1 MMKPILILSFWILA
15 LGYQSLLA
23 QSLSIPLDSDPNRS
37 ATYHESIRFY
47 QNLRKKY
54 PSYVTIETFGNTDI
68 GIPLH
73 IVTISKR
80 GKDKGKLVTLINN
93 AIHPGEPD
101 GVDATMI
108 FARELLA
115 DKTKISLLDHQTIVI
130 IPFFNIDGALNR
142 TSFSRANQN
151 GPKQ

>member
-1 MMKPILILSFWILA
+1 MMKPISIFCILILA

-101 GVDATMI
+101 GVDAPMI
-108 FARELLA
+108 LEIHFLEPIKMDLKNMDSGAMQ
-115 DKTKISLLDHQTIVI
+115 KTLTSIGTSSKWIAKIPSL
-130 IPFFNIDGALNR
+130 
-142 TSFSRANQN
+142 
-151 GPKQ
+151 